1 MSGFVEAVLSCEHNT
16 LRSCPITHRFNFQKA
31 DLANAVR
38 ALLRYRARQASSPV
52 FFAAPGTPSSCEFDS
67 KATSLDASAFAPD
80 TRADK

>member
-16 LRSCPITHRFNFQKA
+16 LRSCPI
-31 DLANAVR
+31 ANAVR